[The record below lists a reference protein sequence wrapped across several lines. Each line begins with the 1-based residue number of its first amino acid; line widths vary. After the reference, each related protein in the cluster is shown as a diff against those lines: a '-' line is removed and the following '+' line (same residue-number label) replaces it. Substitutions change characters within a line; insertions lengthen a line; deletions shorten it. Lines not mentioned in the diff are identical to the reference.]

1 MPSADKKR
9 RRRPLSDLPT
19 RASIVSGYFSP
30 LHEGHLDLF
39 EEAKSHTGY
48 LIVVV
53 NNDRQQIL
61 KKGRL
66 IQSEMPRSRIISALR
81 IVDATYVAVE
91 DGPGI
96 DGSFDVI
103 RKDYP
108 DTDLEF
114 CNGGDRKDHGMVP
127 AEEIAAAERNRIT
140 MVFGVGG
147 FDKADSSTR
156 ILASM
161 EGGQPPQV
169 ASGGEPNT

>member
-1 MPSADKKR
+1 MTQ
-9 RRRPLSDLPT
+9 LPP

-30 LHEGHLDLF
+30 LHEGHLDLL
-39 EEAKSHTGY
+39 EEAKSRTGY

-66 IQSEMPRSRIISALR
+66 IQSEIARARIISALR

-96 DGSFDVI
+96 DGSFDMI

-108 DTDLEF
+108 DTELEF
-114 CNGGDRKDHGMVP
+114 CNGGDRKDPSVIP

-140 MVFGVGG
+140 MLYGIGG
-147 FDKADSSTR
+147 FEKADSSSR
-156 ILASM
+156 IIAAL
-161 EGGQPPQV
+161 EQ
-169 ASGGEPNT
+169 